1 MRECIET
8 MKKRNTRITIG
19 IVCAYLILF
28 VIVASIPSIAK
39 AAEQVNPKLI
49 VTVTD
54 AHHATI
60 KITGIDVPEK
70 FKTSYSGYEDGENVY
85 NWNVSFGDYAVG
97 LQYVPFLI
105 QEYIDNQIRFHEDTD
120 LTVHQLLLSG
130 QKKVVVDGKTRYYTD
145 DGIDIS
151 LEAGKDYLSFELYIA
166 DVYNVDMS
174 KIKEYIVKISTP
186 EETCNLQYTADN
198 NGEVSEDSTGKTV
211 SSEKKNKEKKIDD
224 TSVSGIKNK
233 AYTGKAISQAVSIKD
248 GGITL
253 KKDKDYSISYIDN
266 KNIGTASVVIKGKG
280 DYTGSIRKTFQITP
294 QKVTITSLKSK
305 GNDAAVLSWN
315 KVSDATGYVIYFKE
329 GEGTY
334 KKLKTITKNSTL
346 SYTVKD
352 LEPGNTYSYKV
363 RAYKKVD
370 KSNYYGSYS
379 AVKTISL
386 KGDNQQ
392 KQTRTEKNEYQ
403 LKVEIT
409 GKHTAKI
416 IATDP
421 NLKETYQVD
430 ILDNANF
437 IREWDVRFWMR
448 DKWGSPHT
456 YMAYVQLQDSTKDG
470 VTKRNIKDCEGYL
483 ILVSDIIETVC
494 PTTFTVEGKNLIWEF
509 TIPDVY
515 LKEPAQ
521 KLNYDEFD
529 LSKAENFKFMIRDGV
544 DESKS
549 ISKEFK
555 AEDVMIIK

>member
-1 MRECIET
+1 MRKHIET
-8 MKKRNTRITIG
+8 MKKMNTRIAKG
-19 IVCAYLILF
+19 KVCAYLILF
-28 VIVASIPSIAK
+28 VIIASIPSIAE

-70 FKTSYSGYEDGENVY
+70 FETSYSGYEDGEIVY
-85 NWNVSFGDYAVG
+85 NWNVGFGDYAVG

-105 QEYIDNQIRFHEDTD
+105 QEQMNNFGDTEI
-120 LTVHQLLLSG
+120 TVQQLLLSG
-130 QKKVVVDGKTRYYTD
+130 QKKVVVDGKTRYYDD

-151 LEAGKDYLSFELYIA
+151 LEAGKDYLYFELYIA
-166 DVYNVDMS
+166 DEYNIDMS
-174 KIKEYIVKISTP
+174 KNKEYIVKISTP
-186 EETCNLQYTADN
+186 EELCKLQYTADL
-198 NGEVSEDSTGKTV
+198 NGEVSEDTIGKTV
-211 SSEKKNKEKKIDD
+211 SSETNKKKEISE

-233 AYTGKAISQAVSIKD
+233 AYTGKAISQSVTIKD
-248 GGITL
+248 GSATL
-253 KKDKDYSISYIDN
+253 KKDKDYSITYLDN

-280 DYTGSIRKTFQITP
+280 DYTGSIHKTFQINP
-294 QKVTITSLKSK
+294 QKVTLTFLKNK

-315 KVSDATGYVIYFKE
+315 KVSEATGYMIYLKE
-329 GEGTY
+329 EEGTY
-334 KKLKTITKNSTL
+334 KKIKTITKNSTL

-363 RAYKKVD
+363 RAYKKVE

-379 AVKTISL
+379 AVKSISI
-386 KGDNQQ
+386 KENSQQ
-392 KQTRTEKNEYQ
+392 KQTKTEKNEYQ

-421 NLKETYQVD
+421 ELKETYQVD
-430 ILDNANF
+430 ILNNINF

-448 DKWGSPHT
+448 DKWGSPHS
-456 YMAYVQLQDSTKDG
+456 YMAYIRLQDSSKDG

-483 ILVSDIIETVC
+483 ILVSDIIEVVC

-509 TIPDVY
+509 TIPDEY

-529 LSKAENFKFMIRDGV
+529 LSKAENFKFLIRDGV

-549 ISKEFK
+549 ILKEFN
-555 AEDVMIIK
+555 AEDVKIIK